1 MLLVFRGL
9 SRHVKVHLH
18 SCKVEKM
25 ITRRK
30 LLEPHVNYQD
40 LASSYYS
47 PPDPPRK
54 PQHASAG
61 KQTTC
66 DHLPSSTS
74 LLFELHSRKD
84 FSSLRFLL
92 LLLLHCMHDV
102 ATARSHSID
111 LLDASV
117 WGGACSL
124 ERMRSL
130 VPNCPIQDVIRLQN
144 QRPWPRNKSRI

>member
-1 MLLVFRGL
+1 MSKYICTLVRWRKGNYSNL
-9 SRHVKVHLH
+9 TSIIRTWQVH
-18 SCKVEKM
+18 
-25 ITRRK
+25 II
-30 LLEPHVNYQD
+30 
-40 LASSYYS
+40 S

-54 PQHASAG
+54 PQYASAG

-74 LLFELHSRKD
+74 LLFKLHSRKD

-92 LLLLHCMHDV
+92 LLLHCMHDV
-102 ATARSHSID
+102 ATARSRSID
-111 LLDASV
+111 ILDASV